1 MTRPNPLHVVFLCL
15 ASLCLMCSPA
25 WSAAS
30 DIPRISKEQLKT
42 MLDDPRLIIID
53 TRVKQQWD
61 KSEYKLPKAMHQSP
75 WEADEWAKDFPR
87 DRTVVSYCA

>member
-1 MTRPNPLHVVFLCL
+1 MTRPGLLRLILLCL
-15 ASLCLMCSPA
+15 GCLLALSSAA

-30 DIPRISKEQLKT
+30 DTPRISKEKLKT
-42 MLDDPRLIIID
+42 MLNDPRLIIID

-61 KSEYKLPKAMHQSP
+61 KSEYKLPKALHQNP

>member
-1 MTRPNPLHVVFLCL
+1 MTRLSPLHLSVLCFACLCL
-15 ASLCLMCSPA
+15 LCSSA
-25 WSAAS
+25 WSAVS
-30 DIPRISKEQLKT
+30 DTPRISKEKLKT
-42 MLDDPRLIIID
+42 MLNDPRLIIID

-61 KSEYKLPKAMHQSP
+61 KSEYKLPKALHQNP